1 MEQKYYAMDFAFYSS
16 MGVYDFDDCCEISH
30 AVGYDAMLLSVWDGR
45 NWAQAEQLASMK
57 SRFGI
62 DPAGVYVV
70 LNLAQG
76 EQDPRNSGI
85 LTMLQTM
92 PEGSTVQ
99 LAIRSAAPHLRPSD
113 PAGDAPVAAWLQR
126 ALAIAAARHIQILLY
141 HHLSFWVEKFA
152 DAIRLCTALAPP
164 NLGVVFCG
172 YHWYAVEGAGL
183 APLLKQALPYLRQ
196 VNLSGSRRSPLG
208 FGQVATIEPL
218 DTGEMDNFAVIA
230 LLHRLGY
237 TGMLGYLG
245 WDEGGDPYGKLER
258 SLRALKAMRTHA
270 ERHPRWANHIDA
282 QA

>member
-16 MGVYDFDDCCEISH
+16 MGVYDFEDCCEITG
-30 AVGYDAMLLSVWDGR
+30 AAGYDAMLLSVWDGR
-45 NWAQAEQLASMK
+45 KWARAEKLAGMK

-70 LNLAQG
+70 LNLALG
-76 EQDPRNSGI
+76 ETDPRNSGI
-85 LTMLQTM
+85 LTM

-99 LAIRSAAPHLRPSD
+99 LAIGSAAPHLRPSD
-113 PAGDAPVAAWLQR
+113 PAGDAPAAAWLQR
-126 ALAIAAARHIQILLY
+126 ALDIAARRHIQILLY
-141 HHLSFWVEKFA
+141 HHLSFWVEKLG
-152 DAIRLCTALAPP
+152 DAIRLCAALAHP

-183 APLLKQALPYLRQ
+183 APLLKQALPYLKQ

-208 FGQVATIEPL
+208 FGQVATIERL
-218 DTGEMDNFAVIA
+218 DTGEMDNFAVVA

-245 WDEGGDPYGKLER
+245 WDEGGDPYSKLER
-258 SLRALKAMRTHA
+258 SLRALKAMRDHA
-270 ERHPRWANHIDA
+270 EHYPRWASHIDA
-282 QA
+282 

>member
-16 MGVYDFDDCCEISH
+16 MGAYDFEDRCEITR

-45 NWAQAEQLASMK
+45 NWAQAGQLASMK
-57 SRFGI
+57 GRFGI

-76 EQDPRNSGI
+76 EIDPRNSGI
-85 LTMLQTM
+85 LTMLETM

-99 LAIRSAAPHLRPSD
+99 LAIRTAAPHLRPSD

-126 ALAIAAARHIQILLY
+126 ALAIAAPRRIQILLY
-141 HHLSFWVEKFA
+141 HHLSFWVEKFG
-152 DAIRLCTALAPP
+152 DALRLCAALAHP

-183 APLLKQALPYLRQ
+183 APLLKQALPYLKQ

-245 WDEGGDPYGKLER
+245 WDEGGDPYHKLER
-258 SLRALKAMRTHA
+258 SLRAMKDMRGRA
-270 ERHPRWANHIDA
+270 EGHPGWASHIDA
-282 QA
+282 

>member
-16 MGVYDFDDCCEISH
+16 MGVYNFEDCCEISR
-30 AVGYDAMLLSVWDGR
+30 AAGYDAMLLSVWDGR
-45 NWAQAEQLASMK
+45 NWARAEELASMK

-76 EQDPRNSGI
+76 EEDPRNIGI
-85 LTMLQTM
+85 LTMLKTM

-99 LAIRSAAPHLRPSD
+99 LAVRTAAPHLRPSD
-113 PAGDAPVAAWLQR
+113 PAGDAPAVAWLRQ
-126 ALAIAAARHIQILLY
+126 ALAIAAPRHIQILLY
-141 HHLSFWVEKFA
+141 HHLSFWIEKFG
-152 DAIRLCTALAPP
+152 DALRLCETLGHPQ
-164 NLGVVFCG
+164 LGVVFCG
-172 YHWYAVEGAGL
+172 YHWYALEGTGL
-183 APLLKQALPYLRQ
+183 APLIKQALPYLKQ

-237 TGMLGYLG
+237 AGMLGYLG
-245 WDEGGDPYGKLER
+245 WDEGGDPYHKLER
-258 SLRALKAMRTHA
+258 SLRALKDMRGRA
-270 ERHPRWANHIDA
+270 VRHPRWASHIDA
-282 QA
+282 